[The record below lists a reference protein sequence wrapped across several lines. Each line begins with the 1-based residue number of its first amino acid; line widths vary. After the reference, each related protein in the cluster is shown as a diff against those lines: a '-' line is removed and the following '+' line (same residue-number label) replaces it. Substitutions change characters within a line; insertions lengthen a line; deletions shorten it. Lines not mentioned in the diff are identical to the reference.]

1 MLCYNIKKVENHNYY
16 EQTRLIYMLY
26 ENLRTL
32 REEKGY
38 TQSDIAEI
46 LNIKRQQYQLYES
59 GKREIP
65 TRFVKQLAAVYKV
78 STDCILGANYDEE
91 IEAPIE
97 ELIEKAI
104 HNYEK
109 LEEMY
114 DDTDNKDF
122 KKELGVM
129 IGKIKSIAHD
139 MMINS
144 YIFNNMAIDHK
155 EHPEEIIT
163 DENKLFFL

>member
-1 MLCYNIKKVENHNYY
+1 MI
-16 EQTRLIYMLY
+16 Y
-26 ENLRTL
+26 ENLRKI

-38 TQSDIAEI
+38 TQNDVAEI

-65 TRFVKQLAAVYKV
+65 SRFVKQLAAVYKV
-78 STDCILGANYDEE
+78 SADCILGANYDEE

-104 HNYEK
+104 HNYEE

-114 DDTDNKDF
+114 DNTDNEDF

-129 IGKIKSIAHD
+129 IGKIKSNAHS
-139 MMINS
+139 MMIDS
-144 YIFNNMAIDHK
+144 YIFTNMAIDHK
-155 EHPEEIIT
+155 EHPESVIT
-163 DENKLFFL
+163 DEHKLFFL

>member
-1 MLCYNIKKVENHNYY
+1 MI
-16 EQTRLIYMLY
+16 Y
-26 ENLRTL
+26 ENLRKI

-38 TQSDIAEI
+38 TQNDVAEI

-65 TRFVKQLAAVYKV
+65 SRFVKQLAAVYKV
-78 STDCILGANYDEE
+78 SADCILGANYDEE
-91 IEAPIE
+91 IKAPIE
-97 ELIEKAI
+97 ELVEQAI

-114 DDTDNKDF
+114 DNTDNEDF

-129 IGKIKSIAHD
+129 IGKIKSNAHS

-144 YIFNNMAIDHK
+144 YIFTNMATDHK
-155 EHPEEIIT
+155 EHPESVIT
-163 DENKLFFL
+163 DEQRLFFL

>member
-1 MLCYNIKKVENHNYY
+1 
-16 EQTRLIYMLY
+16 MLY

-65 TRFVKQLAAVYKV
+65 SRFVRQLAAVYKV
-78 STDCILGANYDEE
+78 STDCILGTNYQEE
-91 IEAPIE
+91 FDAPIE
-97 ELIEKAI
+97 ELIEQAI
-104 HNYEK
+104 NNYKK

-114 DDTDNKDF
+114 DNEDNEDL
-122 KKELGVM
+122 KKEIGVT
-129 IGKIKSIAHD
+129 IGKIKDKAST

-144 YIFNNMAIDHK
+144 YLYIKMIEDHK
-155 EHPEEIIT
+155 EHPEKVIT
-163 DENKLFFL
+163 DEQKLFFL